1 MYSTRRKKEIKY
13 AFDKVFAERATQS
26 EVYEK
31 TALPLIDTVLDGYNA
46 TLFAYGATGCGK
58 THTIVGNEQ
67 DPGII
72 YRTMKDLYSKIEDNK
87 HQKVFDVSLS
97 YLEVYNEMIRD
108 LLDPETDACLDLRE
122 DETHI
127 IVSGLSKHSPCSAD
141 EILAMLVKGNE
152 HRTRAHTESNSVSSR
167 SHAVL
172 QVRIRQRNKTQ
183 GISAIWTDAILSI
196 IDLAGS
202 EVIFTTLLTLESLSN
217 KEYRR

>member
-1 MYSTRRKKEIKY
+1 MGDSKKAMYSTRRKKEQKY
-13 AFDKVFAERATQS
+13 GFDFVFSERSSQS
-26 EVYEK
+26 EVYQK
-31 TALPLIDTVLDGYNA
+31 TALPLIDSVLEGYNA

-58 THTIVGNEQ
+58 THTIVGSED

-72 YRTMKDLYSKIEDNK
+72 YRTMKDLYLKIEAKKNET
-87 HQKVFDVSLS
+87 VFDVSLS

-108 LLDPETDACLDLRE
+108 LLEPETDAILDLRE
-122 DETHI
+122 DESHI
-127 IVSGLSKHSPCSAD
+127 VVSGLSTHSPSSAD

-152 HRTRAHTESNSVSSR
+152 HRTRAHTESNAVSSR

-183 GISAIWTDAILSI
+183 GISTIWTDAILSI

-202 EVIFTTLLTLESLSN
+202 EVRGIV
-217 KEYRR
+217 